1 MTDTKFGVEWNAV
14 TTDERQDAV
23 WYYGLDVVGTARL
36 ERDGTTYELEI
47 RCDGET
53 KVQLPYDKTDP
64 TDVRYVRY
72 ATDWEEAGVETDAQ
86 MLAVTQEWLEK
97 GVDIW
102 IFNSWFDC
110 YATIDGEWVHLDG
123 VTHTIDDA
131 EAQAEAILLEVAE
144 QGGWSN

>member
-86 MLAVTQEWLEK
+86 MLAVTQEWLEQ

-110 YATIDGEWVHLDG
+110 YAKIDGDWVHLDA